1 MVAGRSGDDGYVLA
15 DYSQGALTPAGWA
28 ARVMQAFADFEAD
41 IIVAEANQGGE
52 MVKSVLH
59 QADAN
64 APVRLV
70 HASRGKIT
78 RAQPAAALY
87 EAGRV
92 HHAGLFAALED
103 QMCHYD
109 GGKGGKSPDR
119 MDALVWALA
128 ELFEGKRK
136 PRIRKL

>member
-1 MVAGRSGDDGYVLA
+1 MV
-15 DYSQGALTPAGWA
+15 
-28 ARVMQAFADFEAD
+28 
-41 IIVAEANQGGE
+41 IAEANQGGE
-52 MVKSVLH
+52 MVKSVLR
-59 QADAN
+59 QAGD

-78 RAQPAAALY
+78 RAAPVAALY

-92 HHAGLFAALED
+92 HHAGRFAELED

-109 GGKGGKSPDR
+109 GTGQSPDR

-128 ELFEGKRK
+128 ELFEKKTAR